1 MGLPPHGRHVCIG
14 LTAAAAASCPRTL
27 PGLTLGSLCD
37 QVKFIADPGANE
49 AADPGA
55 NEAAD
60 PGADEA
66 ADPGANEVADPGA
79 DEAADPGPGAEGGLV
94 APPRLHR
101 PCFFLG
107 GRGDSPVGFFG
118 CKPTPTQGARGR
130 KRNPGFF
137 PHTAAGALRRLRL
150 PTCLSDISWSADAAA
165 DAGSHNG

>member
-1 MGLPPHGRHVCIG
+1 MVLPPHGRHVCIG
-14 LTAAAAASCPRTL
+14 LTAAAATSCPRTL

-66 ADPGANEVADPGA
+66 ADPG
-79 DEAADPGPGAEGGLV
+79 PGAEGGLV

-101 PCFFLG
+101 PFFFHG
-107 GRGDSPVGFFG
+107 GRGDSPVGFSG
-118 CKPTPTQGARGR
+118 CKPMPTQGARGR
-130 KRNPGFF
+130 KRTPGLF

-165 DAGSHNG
+165 DARVFLYWLLYRLWRQP